1 MKAIRADTKDLTYF
15 RNRKHIPIIGKKW
28 LSTYDIIQSNEND
41 FVIIELDFFQDGK
54 KDLLVFRN
62 GYLVFHAISKDRD
75 DYLKNTYRFLIRKKR
90 IKRKTFM
97 RRLIN
102 AFILREIGLVKGN
115 I

>member
-1 MKAIRADTKDLTYF
+1 MKPLRADTKDLTYF
-15 RNRKHIPIIGKKW
+15 RDRKQIPVIGKKW
-28 LSTYDIIQSNEND
+28 LSTYDIIQSKEND

-62 GYLVFHAISKDRD
+62 GYLVFHAISKERD
-75 DYLKNTYRFLIRKKR
+75 AYLKSFYRLLIQKKG

>member
-1 MKAIRADTKDLTYF
+1 MKPIRADTKDLTYF
-15 RNRKHIPIIGKKW
+15 RNRERIPVIGKKW
-28 LSTYDIIQSNEND
+28 LSTADIIQSNEND
-41 FVIIELDFFQDGK
+41 YVIIELDFFQDGK
-54 KDLLVFRN
+54 RDLLVFHN
-62 GYLVFHAISKDRD
+62 GHLIFHAISKERD
-75 DYLKNTYRFLIRKKR
+75 DYLRNAYRFLIQKKG